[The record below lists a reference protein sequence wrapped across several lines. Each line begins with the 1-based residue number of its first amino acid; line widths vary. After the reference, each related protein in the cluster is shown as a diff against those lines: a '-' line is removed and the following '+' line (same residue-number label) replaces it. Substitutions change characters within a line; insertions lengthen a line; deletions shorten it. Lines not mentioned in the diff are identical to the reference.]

1 MKYSFRPSPRHCT
14 HPLCPGTKMLKCWH
28 GWNENQWL
36 GVLKQPSAGEDKG
49 AEPMLSSDERSK
61 DIKPIG

>member
-1 MKYSFRPSPRHCT
+1 
-14 HPLCPGTKMLKCWH
+14 MLKCWH